1 MAITIYNPYKIKLK
15 NDGNIPLTW
24 VQLRSPPIAETQ
36 RRSCPA
42 PAETLPQAVLEGPES
57 RSVPDGLGC
66 LYGFIQKKSM
76 TYPQKN
82 LVNSCRCGKLI
93 VFPRKMIYT
102 WWVFHI
108 YVLSEEGNQQKKG
121 CLVILPPFYQ
131 EKGWEKLASKC
142 AGELNHPLLWITR
155 GPQEPGAKIEI
166 AKDDEET
173 QHPIFSGVKT

>member
-42 PAETLPQAVLEGPES
+42 PAETLLQAVLEGPES

-66 LYGFIQKKSM
+66 LYGFIQEKSM
-76 TYPQKN
+76 IYPQKN

-108 YVLSEEGNQQKKG
+108 YALSFGG
-121 CLVILPPFYQ
+121 
-131 EKGWEKLASKC
+131 
-142 AGELNHPLLWITR
+142 
-155 GPQEPGAKIEI
+155 
-166 AKDDEET
+166 
-173 QHPIFSGVKT
+173 